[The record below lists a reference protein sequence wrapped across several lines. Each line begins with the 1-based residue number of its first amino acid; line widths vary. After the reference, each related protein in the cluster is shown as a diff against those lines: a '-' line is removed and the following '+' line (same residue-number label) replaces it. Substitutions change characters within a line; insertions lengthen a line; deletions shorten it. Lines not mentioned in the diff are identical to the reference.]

1 MSDKIRGIH
10 VNTSGGVQALIVG
23 EESAYS
29 GREEPTTVLSIDKA
43 MNAGS
48 AEGAMTVYRVFSA
61 TPSGEIK
68 ERIEIPAAFVPMVIL
83 EEEK

>member
-1 MSDKIRGIH
+1 MSDRIRGIH

-29 GREEPTTVLSIDKA
+29 GRPEPTTVLTIDKV
-43 MNAGS
+43 MGAGG
-48 AEGAMTVYRVFSA
+48 AEGARDVYRVYSA
-61 TPSGEIK
+61 TLSGEIK
-68 ERIEIPAAFVPMVIL
+68 ERLEIPAGFVPITIL